1 MSKKKQKIKEYTS
14 FKGRNN
20 ILELGN
26 DFKAINIF
34 INDMDILENKELAE
48 KRIFTKSI
56 WKIGTIV

>member
-14 FKGRNN
+14 FKERNN

-26 DFKAINIF
+26 DFKPINIF
-34 INDMDILENKELAE
+34 INDMDILENKELTE

-56 WKIGTIV
+56 WKIGTIS